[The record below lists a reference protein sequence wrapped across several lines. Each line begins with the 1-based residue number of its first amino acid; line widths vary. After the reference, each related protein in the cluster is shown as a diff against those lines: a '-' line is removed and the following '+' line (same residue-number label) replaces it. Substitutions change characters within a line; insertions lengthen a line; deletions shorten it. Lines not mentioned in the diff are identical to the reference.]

1 MRGLHGLQALKRLV
15 QSEPELLA
23 LSERLV
29 SGTLASSSGPSTATI
44 SALARHEA
52 ALQRL
57 APRLFSTLVAAGRS
71 GGGSSGLRQ
80 GGGLAARLLQQ
91 QPHAQS
97 VGVLACVLQQPGRG
111 RCAACLP
118 ARLPRPLPHFW
129 TPG

>member
-29 SGTLASSSGPSTATI
+29 SGTLASSSGPSAAAI
-44 SALARHEA
+44 SALTRHEA
-52 ALQRL
+52 ALHRL
-57 APRLFSTLVAAGRS
+57 APRLFSTLVAGGRS
-71 GGGSSGLRQ
+71 GGGGLRQ

-91 QPHAQS
+91 QPQAQQVRHCSCVWHAHHR
-97 VGVLACVLQQPGRG
+97 GHRPGCG

-118 ARLPRPLPHFW
+118 HPPASQH
-129 TPG
+129 PG